1 MKIIAALTIFGLAA
15 ALPPGLGPDNGSA
28 RAHEPSVAGAEVYII
43 SPADGAVISGP
54 VTIRFGLKGMGVAPA
69 GVEQAGTGHHHLIID
84 AGLPSFDEPI
94 PADDHYRHFGG
105 GQTEVILDLPVGEH
119 NLQLILGDH
128 AHIPH
133 DPPVVSDKIVFT
145 VK

>member
-1 MKIIAALTIFGLAA
+1 MKIIAVLTIFGLAA
-15 ALPPGLGPDNGSA
+15 ALPAGLGPDNGSA

-69 GVEQAGTGHHHLIID
+69 GVERAATGHHHLIID
-84 AGLPSFDEPI
+84 AGLPSFDQPI

-105 GQTEVILDLPVGEH
+105 GQTEVILDLPPGEH

-133 DPPVVSDKIVFT
+133 DPPMVSDKIVIT